1 MKCIIS
7 SFMLCVLLAACST
20 TDKDNM
26 LHIREQGSF
35 LVGGSVVTAPGTY
48 DKNNPTTP
56 DGQALHGDHAY
67 VFYQIPDKAR
77 CLPLVFLHGNGESAK
92 TWETTPGWLSAI
104 KNPHVCAIIA
114 YEPGSGFVFP
124 ADELPAPIP
133 HCGPEKVL
141 VADPVSKEEFMK
153 LTRIPIVIYYGD
165 NIPEQ
170 PSEHWGQDTW
180 RARLEMAHLFT
191 DCINRHGGDAQVV
204 HLPDLGIKGNTHFP
218 FSDLNNLEVADVMS
232 AWMEEKGLDN

>member
-104 KNPHVCAIIA
+104 KNPHVCAIRA
-114 YEPGSGFVFP
+114 SFFLSPLCLHALNP
-124 ADELPAPIP
+124 APKGVHCQRDRSALPA
-133 HCGPEKVL
+133 
-141 VADPVSKEEFMK
+141 
-153 LTRIPIVIYYGD
+153 
-165 NIPEQ
+165 
-170 PSEHWGQDTW
+170 
-180 RARLEMAHLFT
+180 
-191 DCINRHGGDAQVV
+191 
-204 HLPDLGIKGNTHFP
+204 
-218 FSDLNNLEVADVMS
+218 
-232 AWMEEKGLDN
+232 